1 MDPKILFKEKE
12 VVKVA
17 VPTPE
22 KDYGEYIEE
31 CLEEKYNEQVFNEA
45 CKHAFN
51 NPVKSPLLDKIFPR
65 PKSVEE
71 MKGAILNLI
80 EEKRNERRLK
90 TQFPS

>member
-1 MDPKILFKEKE
+1 MNPKILLKEKE
-12 VVKVA
+12 VVKVV

-31 CLEEKYNEQVFNEA
+31 CLEEKYNEQIFDEA
-45 CKHAFN
+45 CEHAFN
-51 NPVKSPLLDKIFPR
+51 NPVESPILDKVFPR

-80 EEKRNERRLK
+80 ERNERQLG
-90 TQFPS
+90 TQTPS

>member
-1 MDPKILFKEKE
+1 MDPKILLKEKE

-45 CKHAFN
+45 CEHAFN
-51 NPVKSPLLDKIFPR
+51 NPVDLLDKVLPR

-80 EEKRNERRLK
+80 EEKRSQLGV
-90 TQFPS
+90 PSWQ

>member
-1 MDPKILFKEKE
+1 MDPKILLKEKE

-45 CKHAFN
+45 CEHAFN
-51 NPVKSPLLDKIFPR
+51 NPVDLLDKVLPR

-80 EEKRNERRLK
+80 EEKRSQLGV
-90 TQFPS
+90 PS

>member
-31 CLEEKYNEQVFNEA
+31 CLEEK
-45 CKHAFN
+45 
-51 NPVKSPLLDKIFPR
+51 
-65 PKSVEE
+65 
-71 MKGAILNLI
+71 
-80 EEKRNERRLK
+80 ERQLGVL
-90 TQFPS
+90 S

>member
-45 CKHAFN
+45 CEHAFN
-51 NPVKSPLLDKIFPR
+51 NPVDLLDKVLPR

-80 EEKRNERRLK
+80 EEKRSQLGV
-90 TQFPS
+90 PS

>member
-1 MDPKILFKEKE
+1 MDPKILLKEKE

-45 CKHAFN
+45 CEHAFN
-51 NPVKSPLLDKIFPR
+51 NPVDLLDKVLPR

-80 EEKRNERRLK
+80 EEKLS
-90 TQFPS
+90 QLGVPS